1 MDFTKN
7 ICDIIVRFF
16 WRFYPFHP
24 KEYYLL
30 FANFFLK
37 SLLFTI

>member
-7 ICDIIVRFF
+7 ICDIIVKFF

-24 KEYYLL
+24 KEYYY
-30 FANFFLK
+30 F
-37 SLLFTI
+37 